1 MVDGMFPEHVDWW
14 TLTLYISLYFWSEK
28 SGHILLCSDLASKS
42 KEAAVT
48 MGSKASERA
57 AAVKGKLG
65 DEEYQANLKKNAAE
79 TWTKTTSTLSS
90 WWSTAA
96 TSVSNVLTE
105 DDGTQRVSLYNRDAM
120 AAEPAES
127 RPKKKMAALSSD
139 QYFGQNTANTA
150 GSGKEEMDVL
160 GMNGAKKKGI
170 DEIEAPFPSKKPQR
184 KQSVESVTDDF
195 DEWGFGGDGGGDAAV
210 EAVEERK
217 DSLSAK
223 GKDHGNGMKKEPDS
237 LLDFG
242 ANDTANTMSSVNAVK
257 EDKDGNSSDDLDAF
271 FNEMTNEELGD
282 TEKAKSGNIEAV
294 ASKQVGDLLTNDQNK
309 KSNAKGDD
317 DEDWGWD

>member
-1 MVDGMFPEHVDWW
+1 MFPEHVDWW

-42 KEAAVT
+42 
-48 MGSKASERA
+48 
-57 AAVKGKLG
+57 
-65 DEEYQANLKKNAAE
+65 
-79 TWTKTTSTLSS
+79 
-90 WWSTAA
+90 
-96 TSVSNVLTE
+96 
-105 DDGTQRVSLYNRDAM
+105 
-120 AAEPAES
+120 
-127 RPKKKMAALSSD
+127 
-139 QYFGQNTANTA
+139 
-150 GSGKEEMDVL
+150 
-160 GMNGAKKKGI
+160 
-170 DEIEAPFPSKKPQR
+170 
-184 KQSVESVTDDF
+184 
-195 DEWGFGGDGGGDAAV
+195 
-210 EAVEERK
+210 K

>member
-1 MVDGMFPEHVDWW
+1 
-14 TLTLYISLYFWSEK
+14 
-28 SGHILLCSDLASKS
+28 
-42 KEAAVT
+42 

-139 QYFGQNTANTA
+139 QYFGQNAVP
-150 GSGKEEMDVL
+150 KQDEMDVL
-160 GMNGAKKKGI
+160 GLNGAKKKGI

-210 EAVEERK
+210 EAVAERK
-217 DSLSAK
+217 SAE
-223 GKDHGNGMKKEPDS
+223 KEPDS

-242 ANDTANTMSSVNAVK
+242 ANDTANAVSSVKAVNAVSAVK

-294 ASKQVGDLLTNDQNK
+294 ASKQVDDLLTNDQSK